1 MKYPINDFYML
12 KKSII
17 SVSCAVALGA
27 FAVPAFAAQ
36 KFFLVVPLK
45 APAQAPVE
53 SIAVSLTGS
62 ALPSAKVGQAYS
74 ESLRPYLQVTGD
86 ASYDASSARW
96 SIVTGALPDGLSLDA
111 VTGMVTGTPTAAT
124 TTPASFTVQ
133 VSYKAKDGQAVYNVD
148 VAANIVVTLAGAE
161 LPKATINKPYNESLR
176 AKLSVT
182 GDAAFD
188 IEATRW
194 TVAEGTLPAGLA
206 LDETTGAVAGTP
218 TAKTSSPASF
228 TVLATYKGADGQAI
242 YTIEVGGQVIQVRQ
256 LSAGGSHSC
265 AITLEGGVKCWGS
278 NGYGQLG
285 NGTQTRSLVPT
296 QVTGLTSGIASISAG
311 VQHTC
316 ALTTDGAAKCWGYND
331 YGQVGDGST
340 SNRKVPS
347 QVSGMTSGI
356 AAISAGENHTCA
368 VTSGGAAKC
377 WGMNLFYQ
385 LGDGSMMNRS
395 APVQVSGLSTGVAA
409 VAVGGSHTC
418 ALTTGGGVKCWGD
431 DQTGQLGNDATMS
444 GKTSPVNVL
453 GLTSGVVSISASNHT
468 CALTDA
474 GAVKCW
480 GFNAYGQVGDNST
493 TSRSTPVTVSGLASG
508 VVSVAAGGNST
519 CAILATGGLKCWGF
533 NTNGEVGDGTT
544 THRKTPVDVVGL
556 QSEVTSVST
565 GGGFACAV
573 HDGAPKCWGGRGNGE
588 LGNNSTNK
596 SLVPVEVQGF
606 Q

>member
-1 MKYPINDFYML
+1 ML